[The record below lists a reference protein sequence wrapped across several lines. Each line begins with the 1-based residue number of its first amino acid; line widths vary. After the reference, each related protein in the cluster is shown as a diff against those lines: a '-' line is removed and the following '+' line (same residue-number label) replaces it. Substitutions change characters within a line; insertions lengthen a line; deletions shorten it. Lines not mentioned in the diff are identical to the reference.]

1 MVFFKF
7 VRNKTGRKYFVMVK
21 KKKPDET
28 VVLITGASSGF
39 GKATAELLADK
50 GYRVYGTSRKPA
62 SENWP
67 YTMLEMDVTKP
78 LSIVPAISRIM
89 EKEEGIDIL
98 INNAGFGVGG
108 AVEETE
114 WTLARKQFE
123 VLLWGTLQ
131 VIRQVLPI
139 MREHKRGLIIN
150 VSSIAGRMGLPYQG
164 FYSSAKF
171 ALEGVTEALSM
182 EVRPFGIKMVLVEPG
197 DMHTEFTSRREWSV
211 VENASSPYL
220 EQLRKTRDI
229 IVRNELNG
237 GNPIKVARKIYCVI
251 RKKYPGFRYVV
262 GKPNEKLAVW
272 LKGILPFRWF
282 ETILS
287 YYYGIK

>member
-139 MREHKRGLIIN
+139 MR
-150 VSSIAGRMGLPYQG
+150 
-164 FYSSAKF
+164 
-171 ALEGVTEALSM
+171 
-182 EVRPFGIKMVLVEPG
+182 
-197 DMHTEFTSRREWSV
+197 
-211 VENASSPYL
+211 
-220 EQLRKTRDI
+220 
-229 IVRNELNG
+229 
-237 GNPIKVARKIYCVI
+237 
-251 RKKYPGFRYVV
+251 
-262 GKPNEKLAVW
+262 
-272 LKGILPFRWF
+272 
-282 ETILS
+282 
-287 YYYGIK
+287 